1 MSKKWRKER
10 EGREGQQELLCVTSR
25 GDVHFNDEWVKTPS
39 GESFLIAEDKDGDDK
54 LIIFGTDKNIE
65 LLCESDAIYV
75 DGTFQ
80 TCPKLFYQIFIMHAF
95 KHGKQYPLIYAFLP
109 NKQRCTYERAMN
121 LVRQKADVLQ
131 LTLNPQTVVGDLN

>member
-1 MSKKWRKER
+1 MSKEWRKER

-39 GESFLIAEDKDGDDK
+39 GESFLIAEDNDGDDK

-80 TCPKLFYQIFIMHAF
+80 TCPKLFYQIFTMFYIPVLMTYQFCHQLI
-95 KHGKQYPLIYAFLP
+95 GPDYPRFAYSVFAY
-109 NKQRCTYERAMN
+109 CTFAY
-121 LVRQKADVLQ
+121 
-131 LTLNPQTVVGDLN
+131 